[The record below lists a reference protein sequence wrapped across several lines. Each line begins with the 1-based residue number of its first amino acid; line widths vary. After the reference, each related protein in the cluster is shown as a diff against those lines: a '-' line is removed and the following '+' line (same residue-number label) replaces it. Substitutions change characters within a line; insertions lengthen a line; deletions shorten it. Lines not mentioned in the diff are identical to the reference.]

1 MAYSLVITTNPYSP
15 QPLNVNGNVRI
26 MPNLGAVDL
35 CGTVSGHID
44 VCEGSSVVHSNP
56 NVPLTTNGIDA
67 INCSSGGGGEG

>member
-44 VCEGSSVVHSNP
+44 VCEGSS
-56 NVPLTTNGIDA
+56 
-67 INCSSGGGGEG
+67 EWQ